1 MSTRRDV
8 TSDLLLGAAAGVA
21 ATWVMGKASSA
32 LYARENEE
40 ARRREDR
47 AREGKTAY
55 GVAAEMVGHALGK
68 DLDDEQRKK
77 YGSAIH
83 WGLGAAAGAVYG
95 FLRPRFAW
103 ASWGLG
109 SLFGVLFFV
118 TVDEAGTTLLG
129 LTPPPQDFPWQTHG
143 RGLASHVVF
152 GVTTE
157 AILSMIG
164 DDNRRQP

>member
-1 MSTRRDV
+1 MSTRRAIAP
-8 TSDLLLGAAAGVA
+8 DLLLGAAAGIA

-40 ARRREDR
+40 ARRREDE

-55 GVAAEMVGHALGK
+55 GVAAEKVGHALGK
-68 DLDDEQRKK
+68 DLDEEQRKT

-103 ASWGLG
+103 ASWGFG
-109 SLFGVLFFV
+109 SLYGTLFFL
-118 TVDEAGTTLLG
+118 TVDEAGNTALG
-129 LTPPPQDFPWQTHG
+129 LTPPPQAFPWQTHG

-152 GVTTE
+152 GMATE
-157 AILSMIG
+157 ALVSLV
-164 DDNRRQP
+164 DDD